1 MRQRTKAQRNDALYR
16 KRDEGEGA
24 RILLETQAVTDWFKS
39 QRVTLIDAMIA
50 CKPDDDDGRRD
61 KALQLKALDSLR
73 ASLSAKA
80 KTGARAQEKIENGQS

>member
-1 MRQRTKAQRNDALYR
+1 MTRRTASDREDALYR
-16 KRDEGEGA
+16 ERDEGEGA
-24 RILLETQAVTDWFKS
+24 RILIETQAVTDWFKS
-39 QRVTLIDAMIA
+39 QRLTLIDAMVA

-80 KTGARAQEKIENGQS
+80 KAGARAQEKLDNGKS